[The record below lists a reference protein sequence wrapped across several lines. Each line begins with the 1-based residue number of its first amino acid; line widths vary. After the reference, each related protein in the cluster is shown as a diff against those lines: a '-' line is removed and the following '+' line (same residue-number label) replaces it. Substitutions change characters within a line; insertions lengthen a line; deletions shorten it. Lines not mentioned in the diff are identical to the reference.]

1 MAQKWIH
8 LNGRQLCRCFNS
20 PPFWK
25 GIFSD
30 TRQTIHMKCQGLFS
44 LESNNNKKNRLSA
57 ATILH
62 STLTVNIFSII
73 IDAQR
78 TKSPYTICGQCRSR
92 LACAFMQSDPRRGIE
107 GGGGWVGN
115 LGVIVVWVCEP
126 EFRNLP
132 HFIYLAFE
140 KSTHSY
146 TWSSKMLTYSYT
158 GLCFSVPIYCW

>member
-1 MAQKWIH
+1 
-8 LNGRQLCRCFNS
+8 
-20 PPFWK
+20 
-25 GIFSD
+25 
-30 TRQTIHMKCQGLFS
+30 MKCQGLFS

-107 GGGGWVGN
+107 GGGGVGRE
-115 LGVIVVWVCEP
+115 LGGNCGMGVRARISKP
-126 EFRNLP
+126 TP
-132 HFIYLAFE
+132 FIYLAFE

-146 TWSSKMLTYSYT
+146 TRSSKMLTYSYT